1 LLTLLSLV
9 NFLFYVASKPH
20 LKLISLVG
28 FTMAMKNASVKH
40 NSNGLLLELLEYG
53 DIVKAISSAIYHP
66 GSMYLGAWIVANH
79 FKWNDDPSLACNS
92 TSNTNNRC
100 IAYATLPLS
109 FHLARAEGYIP
120 CLLGYQSPTDP
131 GPCLFI
137 GSCSNLHLV
146 NLLA

>member
-1 LLTLLSLV
+1 MV

-109 FHLARAEGYIP
+109 FHLARAE
-120 CLLGYQSPTDP
+120 
-131 GPCLFI
+131 
-137 GSCSNLHLV
+137 
-146 NLLA
+146 